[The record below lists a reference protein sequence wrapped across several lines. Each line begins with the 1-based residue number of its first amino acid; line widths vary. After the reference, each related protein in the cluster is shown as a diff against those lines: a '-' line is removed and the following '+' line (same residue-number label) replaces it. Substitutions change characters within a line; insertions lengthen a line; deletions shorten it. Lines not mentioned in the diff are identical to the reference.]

1 MKNQSRIIIEVIK
14 ALKQNNNY
22 VEEGKFNKTLIVD
35 HAFKIIW
42 QEKNQNYTVRFGQ
55 VVMN

>member
-35 HAFKIIW
+35 NVFKIIW
-42 QEKNQNYTVRFGQ
+42 Q
-55 VVMN
+55 